1 MKCLYDGEKYLSVK
15 TLMIM
20 SLRWGQPAL
29 RNLLV
34 YTYYQPT
41 CKEAHQILEICQVF
55 IFLVN

>member
-41 CKEAHQILEICQVF
+41 CKEAHQILKI
-55 IFLVN
+55 